1 MYISEGGPKEI
12 LVGVF
17 IDDKLVCSRKEKVTH
32 VGLFQSRLVPR
43 DRIAISEFNH
53 FLHSS
58 GFSASSTDD
67 LY

>member
-32 VGLFQSRLVPR
+32 VGLFQSRLVPG

-53 FLHSS
+53 FRYSS
-58 GFSASSTDD
+58 GFSASSAGD